1 MRIYAMQLGTGNV
14 NNRRS
19 SDTATAAANSSN
31 AGAATT
37 RQAVAQLVE
46 GCRRREDTLV
56 HECEEQRRKH
66 TRTLAVCRKLYDNLQ
81 DMRALVEDTG
91 ATVPLLPSED
101 DIMVTSMC

>member
-1 MRIYAMQLGTGNV
+1 V

-19 SDTATAAANSSN
+19 SDTATTAANSGN
-31 AGAATT
+31 TGAATT

-66 TRTLAVCRKLYDNLQ
+66 AKALSVCRKLYDKLQ
-81 DMRALVEDTG
+81 DMKALVQDTG
-91 ATVPLLPSED
+91 AVAPLLPTED
-101 DIMVTSMC
+101 DIMVSSTC